1 MSANNYYFGDN
12 VSMRGGRNNRG
23 IVKQQ
28 AAPDNTATLAPSVLD
43 ALHELLPLLTELRD
57 QVPAPSAQAI
67 DDVLPSI
74 GADGDVQ
81 PQERYRALMMI
92 SGIATTVGAIGQP
105 VFDAV
110 NKVLELVGTQ

>member
-1 MSANNYYFGDN
+1 MSASNYYFGDS
-12 VSMRGGRNNRG
+12 VSMHGGQHNRG

-28 AAPDNTATLAPSVLD
+28 LPSDADTLSPPVLE
-43 ALHELLPLLTELRD
+43 ALHELLRLLTELRD
-57 QVPAPSAQAI
+57 RVSTPSARAI

-74 GADGDVQ
+74 GTDGDIQ

-105 VFDAV
+105 VLDAV
-110 NKVLELVGTQ
+110 NKVLELVGAR